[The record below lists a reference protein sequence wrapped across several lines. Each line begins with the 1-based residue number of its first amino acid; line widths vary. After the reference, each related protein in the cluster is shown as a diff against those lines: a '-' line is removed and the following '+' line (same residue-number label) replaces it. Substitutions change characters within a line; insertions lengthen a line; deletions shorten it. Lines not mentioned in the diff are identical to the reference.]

1 MKVVASPLR
10 KKPTPEVPEF
20 NQWRLAD
27 EVEEG
32 FETANQVAAKV
43 GKDVCH
49 VARTLKKMLADG
61 KVEMKAYRVSWAG
74 TPIKHY
80 RTINYAEAKKHQQN
94 QEHCRHR

>member
-1 MKVVASPLR
+1 VKVVTSPLR
-10 KKPTPEVPEF
+10 RKPTPAVPEF
-20 NQWRLAD
+20 NQWRLVD

-43 GKDVCH
+43 GRDVGH
-49 VARTLKKMLADG
+49 VARMLKKMLADG

-80 RTINYAEAKKHQQN
+80 RTINYVEAKKHQQS